1 MQTISKQIEHQC
13 LFSVLL
19 QMYCGLMT
27 WEMETKGDPILQILV
42 STGSLRRYWFCPVW
56 NKIRHQI
63 VIFLDITS
71 GYVRKWCGCSFLT
84 LCMIAQCEAF
94 KICAVE
100 PDLFFFHYDCW
111 EHPQF
116 WWVQGSVTNN
126 MEWCKY
132 ILYPFRTRFIDHIF
146 PSWNFWVSLS
156 SAKVKGKVWSV
167 SLEPGFSPSGTS
179 RGMGGIPSFSILARF
194 TAACPDISPQQ
205 PGSHAGLCVHYNVHS
220 TSVVQMQEHLLML
233 EYEYY

>member
-1 MQTISKQIEHQC
+1 MVTYCKLLLSRWSMNACFQSYSKCIVVWWLENWRLKVIQC
-13 LFSVLL
+13 CKCL
-19 QMYCGLMT
+19 
-27 WEMETKGDPILQILV
+27 I
-42 STGSLRRYWFCPVW
+42 STGSLGRCWFCPVW
-56 NKIRHQI
+56 NKIRHQL

-71 GYVRKWCGCSFLT
+71 GYVRKWCGCSFFT

-100 PDLFFFHYDCW
+100 PDLFCFHYSCW

-146 PSWNFWVSLS
+146 PSWNFCVSLS
-156 SAKVKGKVWSV
+156 SDKVKAK
-167 SLEPGFSPSGTS
+167 LDPGFGAW
-179 RGMGGIPSFSILARF
+179 F
-194 TAACPDISPQQ
+194 
-205 PGSHAGLCVHYNVHS
+205 
-220 TSVVQMQEHLLML
+220 
-233 EYEYY
+233 